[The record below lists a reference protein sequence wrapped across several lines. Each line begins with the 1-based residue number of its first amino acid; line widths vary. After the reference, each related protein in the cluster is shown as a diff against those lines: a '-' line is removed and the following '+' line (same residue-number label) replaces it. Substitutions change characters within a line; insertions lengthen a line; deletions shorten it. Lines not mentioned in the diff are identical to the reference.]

1 MFPPMQSL
9 SITKKSANAK
19 FLAPTEMTHFCYRL
33 PKFSAK
39 NHIFE
44 CFGSCEQGRSMK
56 IARNLDNIIV
66 YLVSKGFCS
75 SSKNGFLPQD
85 LVIFLTLRLWE
96 AVNIVWNMLR
106 GCPFYREFLH
116 HISKHGKKISSR
128 TPKMWVQWQ
137 NYFSRSRKRPFL
149 TFLAIFC
156 HISLSWQKSMYGTVM
171 KFGYD
176 NYQTTF
182 EYWCDRHHFKQLR
195 TWSNTRLKKSHFLRI
210 LQFQVIFVNLLQNGW
225 SRSAGTTCN
234 RFFG

>member
-9 SITKKSANAK
+9 SITKKSANDK
-19 FLAPTEMTHFCYRL
+19 FLDPTEMTHFFNRL

-39 NHIFE
+39 NHILG

-106 GCPFYREFLH
+106 GCPFNRNFLY
-116 HISKHGKKISSR
+116 HISKRGKKISSR
-128 TPKMWVQWQ
+128 TLKMWAQWK
-137 NYFSRSRKRPFL
+137 NYYARSRKRSFL

-156 HISLSWQKSMYGTVM
+156 HISINWQKSMYGTLM
-171 KFGYD
+171 PFGYD
-176 NYQTTF
+176 HHQT
-182 EYWCDRHHFKQLR
+182 
-195 TWSNTRLKKSHFLRI
+195 
-210 LQFQVIFVNLLQNGW
+210 
-225 SRSAGTTCN
+225 
-234 RFFG
+234 FF